1 MPLSVELSRLCLGW
15 PCFRFR
21 GFEKSWFG
29 CGEGSL
35 GPAGILGAR
44 GSWEE
49 HLARHTGCGSQGESQ
64 VHQDS
69 AAALG
74 TSEAI
79 RGLGGCTDFTSHML
93 WRKMKQAIS

>member
-1 MPLSVELSRLCLGW
+1 MPLSVELSLLCLGW

-21 GFEKSWFG
+21 GFEELVWLWGGKPGPCWYFG
-29 CGEGSL
+29 S
-35 GPAGILGAR
+35 P

-69 AAALG
+69 AVALG